1 MKTIVV
7 GLIAALIVYLV
18 FRKIYK
24 DFSKSISIKSIYVEQ
39 IVVVV
44 VQKLLVI
51 FQKMKINNYKYWF
64 C

>member
-24 DFSKSISIKSIYVEQ
+24 DYKKNKNFCVDNFIISNKLISVE
-39 IVVVV
+39 I
-44 VQKLLVI
+44 
-51 FQKMKINNYKYWF
+51 
-64 C
+64 